1 MSNITTYELTE
12 EKNLIEA
19 NQNLFQL
26 NIDENSQ
33 IFIKDFTDS
42 DIQEF
47 YIDKTLGL
55 ALVRTGSNSNIKIYN
70 KTESPLRVGFLEIKA
85 GSESTVNK
93 WSLLLPVSDN
103 PNTYLALNSG
113 FNTTALLFW
122 GRNN

>member
-1 MSNITTYELTE
+1 MSDIITYELTE

-26 NIDENSQ
+26 TIDENSQ

-47 YIDKTLGL
+47 YINKTLGL
-55 ALVRTGSNSNIKIYN
+55 ALVRTGNNSNIKIYN
-70 KTESPLRVGFLEIKA
+70 RTDSPLRVGFLEIKA
-85 GSESTVNK
+85 GTESTVNR
-93 WSLLLPVSDN
+93 WSLLLQASDN
-103 PNTYLALNSG
+103 HDTYLALNSG

>member
-1 MSNITTYELTE
+1 MSDITTYELTE

-26 NIDENSQ
+26 TIDENSQ

-85 GSESTVNK
+85 GSESTVNR

>member
-1 MSNITTYELTE
+1 MQLT
-12 EKNLIEA
+12 
-19 NQNLFQL
+19 
-26 NIDENSQ
+26 IDENSQ

-42 DIQEF
+42 DVQEF

>member
-19 NQNLFQL
+19 NQNLLQL
-26 NIDENSQ
+26 TIDENSQ

-42 DIQEF
+42 DVQEF

>member
-1 MSNITTYELTE
+1 MSDITTYELTE

-26 NIDENSQ
+26 TIDENSQ

-70 KTESPLRVGFLEIKA
+70 KTESPLRVGFLEIKV
-85 GSESTVNK
+85 GSESTVNR
-93 WSLLLPVSDN
+93 WSLFLPVSDN

>member
-19 NQNLFQL
+19 NQNLLQL
-26 NIDENSQ
+26 TIDENSQ

-42 DIQEF
+42 DVQEF

-85 GSESTVNK
+85 GSESTIYSK
-93 WSLLLPVSDN
+93 
-103 PNTYLALNSG
+103 
-113 FNTTALLFW
+113 
-122 GRNN
+122 